1 MSKITV
7 FNKTNLNV
15 SKLCDTSRHY
25 LGLHVT
31 NNYTEAT
38 DGHIAVRVEA
48 MKQDPSDMPGCPG
61 EINQSPIEED
71 FSVIISK
78 DNAVKLLK
86 SLPKSR
92 LPAIDQKTWVY
103 SNDKEMIGF
112 SMTDLESWTPLILR
126 KEEAKF
132 PDIDACLPKENKQG
146 FEITL
151 DANILSKLANFYASN
166 CKNSIKLIFHKQ
178 ENGDPDPQGII
189 MFQGETEDDQ
199 TVSSLLMPMS
209 NHSGD
214 HLDGKFFGRK
224 EKDPDPKPVAVEP
237 EEKAV

>member
-15 SKLCDTSRHY
+15 SKLCDISRQY

-48 MKQDPSDMPGCPG
+48 LKQGPEDMPGCPG
-61 EINQSPIEED
+61 KFDQSPIEED
-71 FSVIISK
+71 FNVMISR
-78 DNAVKLLK
+78 DNAAKLLK
-86 SLPKSR
+86 SLPKSPA
-92 LPAIDQKTWVY
+92 LPIIDGKTWVY

-112 SMTDLESWTPLILR
+112 SMTDLESWNPLIVR
-126 KEEAKF
+126 KEDAKF
-132 PDIDACLPKENKQG
+132 PDIDACLPKEDKQG

-166 CKNSIKLIFHKQ
+166 CKNSIKLIFHKD
-178 ENGDPDPQGII
+178 ENGGMDPSGII
-189 MFQGETEDDQ
+189 MFQGETEDQ
-199 TVSSLLMPMS
+199 QAVSSLLMPMKS
-209 NHSGD
+209 AD

-224 EKDPDPKPVAVEP
+224 EKDPDPKP
-237 EEKAV
+237 EEVTT

>member
-15 SKLCDTSRHY
+15 SKLCDISRQY

-48 MKQDPSDMPGCPG
+48 LKQDPEDMPGCPG
-61 EINQSPIEED
+61 EFNQAPIEED
-71 FSVIISK
+71 FNVIINK
-78 DNAVKLLK
+78 DNAAKLLK
-86 SLPKSR
+86 SLPKSS
-92 LPAIDQKTWVY
+92 LPIIDRKTWVY

-112 SMTDLESWTPLILR
+112 SMTDLESWNPLILR
-126 KEEAKF
+126 KEEATF
-132 PDIDACLPKENKQG
+132 PDIDAVLPKEDKQG

-166 CKNSIKLIFHKQ
+166 CKNSIKLIFHKDDS
-178 ENGDPDPQGII
+178 GDLNPDGII
-189 MFQGETEDDQ
+189 MFQGVTEDEQ
-199 TVSSLLMPMS
+199 RVSSLLMPMKS
-209 NHSGD
+209 AD

-224 EKDPDPKPVAVEP
+224 EKELPDPKP